1 MEQKLVLGKE
11 TPEPEDYQ
19 LKQLAL
25 KSLGNLEMKW
35 ILPSIYQKW
44 TSKPGFR
51 LPQDVFVCVWLYW
64 PLHTLFIITSGI
76 NIASSTLYRR

>member
-25 KSLGNLEMKW
+25 KSLGNLEMK
-35 ILPSIYQKW
+35 
-44 TSKPGFR
+44 
-51 LPQDVFVCVWLYW
+51 
-64 PLHTLFIITSGI
+64 
-76 NIASSTLYRR
+76 